1 MEEDINKINKKIQLL
16 EEYKKYI
23 EEKKEEAYKIDS
35 LDYNYL
41 IPANYD
47 IDEKIEDL
55 KYLKDILEK
64 LKEEKIDISKEYII
78 NDYIHLKIDL
88 WNNHTTFYFGINNC
102 GWIYD
107 NYICS
112 YSGITEWINKL
123 VEEEYDLFSGNSSY
137 NYALGT
143 CNLNRYK
150 MIIENKKD
158 KYNKRNYSPDKV
170 ISSIKNLINFFTDD
184 KNKIRNIIVDE
195 INYKFNNM
203 KKLLEEEE

>member
-1 MEEDINKINKKIQLL
+1 MEEDISKINKKIQLL

-35 LDYNYL
+35 LDYYYL

-55 KYLKDILEK
+55 IYLKEILEELK
-64 LKEEKIDISKEYII
+64 KEEIDINKTYII
-78 NDYIHLKIDL
+78 NDYIYLKFDL
-88 WNNHTTFYFGINNC
+88 YNNYTTFYFGIDNC

-112 YSGITEWINKL
+112 YNGINEWINKL

-150 MIIENKKD
+150 TIIENKKD
-158 KYNKRNYSPDKV
+158 KYNKRSYSPDKV
-170 ISSIKNLINFFTDD
+170 ISTIKNLINFFTDD
-184 KNKIRNIIVDE
+184 KNKIRNIIIDE